1 MNNKTKRVFIIVL
14 DSFGIGEM
22 PDSADFG
29 DAGSNTLGSI
39 SGSDFFSAP
48 NLIKAG
54 LSNIDGVECLEN
66 VSSPRGAYARLSESS
81 KGKDTTTGH
90 WEISGIVSKTPMP
103 TYPNGFPEEVLEE
116 FCRAI
121 GKSGV
126 LCNLPYSGTKVIN
139 DYGEEHLKTG
149 LPIVYTSADSVFQI
163 ATHTDIVPL
172 DTLYEYCSK
181 ARAILKGTHGVGR
194 VIARPFTG
202 KAPNFTRTSD
212 RRDFSLEPPKPTML
226 NFLAEEG
233 LDTIAV
239 GKIRD
244 IFAGSGI
251 SEAYPTH
258 SNKEGMDEALRLAD
272 KDFNGLCFINLV
284 DFDMLYGHRN
294 DVDGYAK
301 AISEFD
307 TFLPSFINKMREDD
321 ILMITAD
328 HGCDPAT
335 ESTDHSREY
344 VPLIVL
350 GEHVKSENLGT
361 LDGFSGI
368 AATVCDLLNAKYSGE
383 GESFSSRII
392 K

>member
-1 MNNKTKRVFIIVL
+1 MKRVFIIVL

-22 PDSADFG
+22 PDAADFG
-29 DAGSNTLGSI
+29 DAGSNTLKSI
-39 SGSDFFSAP
+39 SKSKNFSVP
-48 NLIKAG
+48 NLLDLG
-54 LSNIDGVECLEN
+54 LGNIDGVDFLHRSEK
-66 VSSPRGAYARLSESS
+66 PTGAYARLSERS

-90 WEISGIVSKTPMP
+90 WEIAGIVSETPMP
-103 TYPNGFPEEVLEE
+103 TYPDGFPDEVISE
-116 FCRAI
+116 FCRAT
-121 GKSGV
+121 GKEKV

-149 LPIVYTSADSVFQI
+149 FPIVYTSADSVFQI
-163 ATHTDIVPL
+163 AAHVDIVPL
-172 DTLYEYCSK
+172 ETLYEYCRI
-181 ARAILKGTHGVGR
+181 ARKILVGKHGVGR

-202 KAPNFTRTSD
+202 SAPNFTRTSD
-212 RRDFSLEPPKPTML
+212 RRDFSLEPPEATML
-226 NFLAEEG
+226 NFLSDAG

-251 SEAYPTH
+251 TEAIPTH
-258 SNKEGMDEALRLAD
+258 SNDEGMKEALSLAD
-272 KDFNGLCFINLV
+272 RDFHGLCFINLV

-294 DVDGYAK
+294 DADGYAK

-307 TFLPSFINKMREDD
+307 SFSPSFIGKMREDD
-321 ILMITAD
+321 VLIITAD

-344 VPLIVL
+344 VPLLIV
-350 GEHVKSENLGT
+350 GNKIKSTDLGT
-361 LDGFSGI
+361 LDGFSHI
-368 AATVCDLLNAKYSGE
+368 AATVCDLLNVSYPAE
-383 GESFSSRII
+383 GDSLADKIL

>member
-1 MNNKTKRVFIIVL
+1 MKRIFIIVL

-22 PDSADFG
+22 PDAAYFG
-29 DAGSNTLGSI
+29 DTGSNTLRSI
-39 SGSDFFSAP
+39 SKIKCFSIP
-48 NLIKAG
+48 YLLKLGIG
-54 LSNIDGVECLEN
+54 NIDGVDFLEA
-66 VSSPRGAYARLSESS
+66 SPSPIGAYARLSERS

-90 WEISGIVSKTPMP
+90 WEIAGIVSDTPMP
-103 TYPNGFPEEVLEE
+103 TYPGGFPSEVLDE
-116 FCRAI
+116 FCKAI
-121 GKSGV
+121 GKEKV

-149 LPIVYTSADSVFQI
+149 YPIVYTSADSVFQI

-172 DTLYEYCSK
+172 ETLYDYCKK
-181 ARAILKGTHGVGR
+181 AREILVGKHGVGR

-202 KAPNFTRTSD
+202 SAPEFTRTAD

-226 NFLAEEG
+226 DFISKAG

-244 IFAGSGI
+244 IFAGIGI
-251 SEAYPTH
+251 TEAIPTH
-258 SNKEGMDEALRLAD
+258 SNDEGMKEALSIVDR
-272 KDFNGLCFINLV
+272 DFRGLCFINLV

-294 DVDGYAK
+294 DIDGYAR

-307 TFLPSFINKMREDD
+307 AFLPSFIEKMKEDD
-321 ILMITAD
+321 LLIITAD

-344 VPLIVL
+344 VPLLMI
-350 GEHVKSENLGT
+350 GNKIKSIDLGT
-361 LDGFSGI
+361 LSGFSHI
-368 AATVCDLLNAKYSGE
+368 AATVCDLLNVNYSAE
-383 GESFSSRII
+383 GESLADKIL